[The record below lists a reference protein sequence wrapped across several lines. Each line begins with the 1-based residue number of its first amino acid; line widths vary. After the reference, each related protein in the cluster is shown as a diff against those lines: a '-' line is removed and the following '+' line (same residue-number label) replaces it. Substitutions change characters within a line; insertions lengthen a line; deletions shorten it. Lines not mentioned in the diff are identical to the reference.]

1 MRNNNRKRFNL
12 YTQGQRLAVRVLF
25 ILGIF
30 FGSVPAVLAHGSLT
44 QALIGAL
51 ALSAGFQGTNALGPL
66 EDNGLKSLRRGLKEL
81 TTWGRSVN
89 TKRAF
94 EAMELLDRAKDYVDH
109 VITTA
114 SECSLLRLLCRYYP
128 GAGNPVN
135 VKCDF
140 SGRVMNGDEGGKI
153 VACLAAAQDQALINI
168 EDPAGQAVS
177 EWLGQE
183 PNYKRPEELGLS
195 FRLYLSCSQ
204 KDQPML
210 NFTHEAL
217 PTISLE
223 LIDLRNC
230 GLQFPGTI
238 EEGVLTDHLYA
249 IGGEG
254 CAIQGAH
261 NIVQTKTFWGDC
273 ELSE

>member
-1 MRNNNRKRFNL
+1 MEK
-12 YTQGQRLAVRVLF
+12 
-25 ILGIF
+25 
-30 FGSVPAVLAHGSLT
+30 
-44 QALIGAL
+44 
-51 ALSAGFQGTNALGPL
+51 
-66 EDNGLKSLRRGLKEL
+66 RGLL
-81 TTWGRSVN
+81 S
-89 TKRAF
+89 
-94 EAMELLDRAKDYVDH
+94 LAKDYVDH

-153 VACLAAAQDQALINI
+153 VACLATAQDQALINI
-168 EDPAGQAVS
+168 EDAAGQLANEV
-177 EWLGQE
+177 LGQE
-183 PNYKRPEELGLS
+183 PKYRRPEELGLS
-195 FRLYLSCSQ
+195 FRLYLSCSPN
-204 KDQPML
+204 DNPML
-210 NFTHEAL
+210 DFTYEEL
-217 PTISLE
+217 PMISLE

-230 GLQFPGTI
+230 GLKLPSTI
-238 EEGVLTDHLYA
+238 EEGVLKDHLYA

>member
-1 MRNNNRKRFNL
+1 
-12 YTQGQRLAVRVLF
+12 
-25 ILGIF
+25 
-30 FGSVPAVLAHGSLT
+30 
-44 QALIGAL
+44 
-51 ALSAGFQGTNALGPL
+51 
-66 EDNGLKSLRRGLKEL
+66 
-81 TTWGRSVN
+81 
-89 TKRAF
+89 
-94 EAMELLDRAKDYVDH
+94 
-109 VITTA
+109 
-114 SECSLLRLLCRYYP
+114 
-128 GAGNPVN
+128 
-135 VKCDF
+135 
-140 SGRVMNGDEGGKI
+140 MNGDEGGKI

-177 EWLGQE
+177 ELLGQE

-210 NFTHEAL
+210 NFMHEAL
-217 PTISLE
+217 PTISLA

-230 GLQFPGTI
+230 GLQFPSTI